1 MRKRN
6 EYTDLVD
13 KTVTDEEFKT
23 ELIAAL
29 EKERGGESGSA
40 TLAPRPPRRRGGVRV
55 ITGVAA
61 CLVACAC
68 LVMCIIAL
76 TRGSGLP
83 VPGGTGTV
91 PIYQGMR
98 VLPDVAVTP
107 SGGARSTADELAE
120 AALAALAPPDAEM
133 PEGADYYA
141 PAGGKAVV
149 CVELYNPDSLP
160 ILRFTLNGV
169 IYQSYQFMDGSDSE
183 QLYLEVAIPDTPGDV
198 AEYTID
204 EIKYVDVDNE
214 IRDARMDGER
224 TVTVG
229 VSYAAPSATITA
241 YAAPDRVELD
251 VELIDAGAIER
262 SGGDVVIAFAEEGGE
277 PVVRKADELM
287 VYEGLDSGVTYR
299 YALAASYDA
308 LDGEGE
314 VRRLLYEGSCRTQSY
329 FALTDVFPEK
339 RGVTFAVRPLIAGG
353 VAERV
358 ELYDA
363 FGRVAETTPDAPA
376 FDGLLS
382 GHDYTLRLV
391 YSYGSD
397 GDGIEE
403 YAFTTP
409 SVLPPEVTIA
419 EEAVAGKASLAFDV
433 AYSDP
438 DGAITSRTETLY
450 LDGEAVG
457 TGTSFFG
464 LLSGRTYELR
474 VTYTYDLNDGE
485 GVRTATLS
493 REGRTVALTAP
504 SAEISERVTIGK
516 RSLAFD
522 VTCSDPDDTITSE
535 SFTLYLAGEAVGAG
549 GTAYYELLS
558 GREYEFVAEYVY
570 DLRDGAGERVLTVR
584 ATASTT
590 ESVTPTVTLTSISAG
605 DDEITFSLL
614 VSDPDD
620 TLGTILPKLYASGE
634 QVAVTSGN
642 RFVGLDADTLYT
654 IVAEYVY
661 DLHDGA
667 GAREAE
673 ASAEVRTA
681 LHEVTLVGVTPLMDS
696 GGAVLADE
704 NVMLDIRYSTE
715 SRIVPKSF
723 VVNGQ
728 TCPAVVNEDGR
739 SVVYYVPPVGADEI
753 VVDVTDVQY
762 THNGV
767 AVKSVVNSSADV
779 EHCLLRVYR
788 KVSPVYVLQSGD
800 YTTSDKGELLIRLD
814 DLGDYVM
821 RSVSLNGETYPVRS
835 VGDNVVAVDVS
846 LPDTGITRFS
856 LDSISYGDADAPV
869 TVAAPGYMA
878 GIAYRVTSVVDVSTA
893 DELAAAAND
902 EAGLKAYRLTNDIDL
917 TGVEWVSRPL
927 THVLDGNGH
936 TVRGLTQIERLNG
949 SNVQRGLFTTCDVGI
964 FDLTLEDVT
973 IVLSGAAPGHYV
985 GGLLGE
991 SGANCVIRGCSVSG
1005 SIIVPDNTSGYNSAS
1020 GGLVGQNSGT
1030 IIDCA
1035 SSVGMGGV
1043 VSVESVNIYS
1053 GGLVG
1058 VNNALISY
1066 CRVTAHSI
1074 SNAFAAGGLAGSNGG
1089 GVSFCSVTSNVV
1101 AELYAGGIVSR
1112 NFGTVTHCS
1121 FSGNVTASPTVGEAG
1136 GIAAYCVAADGGL
1149 EYDTVSGVIS
1159 AARAGGIAAGLQ
1171 SGSIRRCEVNATIVG
1186 GFATG
1191 GVVGESNKSSE
1202 VSECY
1207 VKADLSSVLAE
1218 GDTGCNIGG
1227 IAGTVGGT
1235 LTDCRA
1241 DVSVNATYGYAGGI
1255 ARLLDAG
1262 GEIRS
1267 CLVTGSVYAYRSS
1280 GALYECMGTVTDS
1293 LSLCTVLS
1301 ADPDLEG
1308 RGFIGTAETSSV
1320 IENCYAVN
1328 EGPFVPVID
1337 KADVTTQFVYERLGW
1352 SPDVWT
1358 EGADGLPDLA
1368 WRTAV

>member
-1 MRKRN
+1 MQEKRIHRSCGQDGHGRRVQDRAN
-6 EYTDLVD
+6 RRSREGAGRRERERDARPAS
-13 KTVTDEEFKT
+13 
-23 ELIAAL
+23 AAQTRRGTRDNG
-29 EKERGGESGSA
+29 RGGVPGGVCVPGDVHNRAYSGRRSA
-40 TLAPRPPRRRGGVRV
+40 RTRRHGHGTHISGHARVARRRGDAFGRSAVDGGRACGGGVGCAGPARRGDARGRGLLRSRGRQSGRVRGAVQSRLAADIAIHAERRDIPELPVHGRLGFRAVVPGGGVPRHAGRRGGV
-55 ITGVAA
+55 
-61 CLVACAC
+61 
-68 LVMCIIAL
+68 
-76 TRGSGLP
+76 
-83 VPGGTGTV
+83 
-91 PIYQGMR
+91 
-98 VLPDVAVTP
+98 
-107 SGGARSTADELAE
+107 ELE
-120 AALAALAPPDAEM
+120 TDIVV
-133 PEGADYYA
+133 
-141 PAGGKAVV
+141 GK
-149 CVELYNPDSLP
+149 
-160 ILRFTLNGV
+160 T
-169 IYQSYQFMDGSDSE
+169 
-183 QLYLEVAIPDTPGDV
+183 
-198 AEYTID
+198 YTID

-277 PVVRKADELM
+277 PVVRKANELM

-353 VAERV
+353 VAECV

-363 FGRVAETTPDAPA
+363 FGLVAETTPDAPA

-419 EEAVAGKASLAFDV
+419 EEVIAGKASLAFDV

-438 DGAITSRTETLY
+438 DGAIVSRTETLY

-535 SFTLYLAGEAVGAG
+535 SFTLYLDGEAVGAG

-739 SVVYYVPPVGADEI
+739 SVVYYVPPAGADEI

-779 EHCLLRVYR
+779 APCLLRVYR

-949 SNVQRGLFTTCDVGI
+949 SNVQRGLFTTCDVGR
-964 FDLTLEDVT
+964 FDLTL
-973 IVLSGAAPGHYV
+973 
-985 GGLLGE
+985 
-991 SGANCVIRGCSVSG
+991 
-1005 SIIVPDNTSGYNSAS
+1005 
-1020 GGLVGQNSGT
+1020 
-1030 IIDCA
+1030 
-1035 SSVGMGGV
+1035 
-1043 VSVESVNIYS
+1043 
-1053 GGLVG
+1053 
-1058 VNNALISY
+1058 
-1066 CRVTAHSI
+1066 
-1074 SNAFAAGGLAGSNGG
+1074 
-1089 GVSFCSVTSNVV
+1089 
-1101 AELYAGGIVSR
+1101 
-1112 NFGTVTHCS
+1112 
-1121 FSGNVTASPTVGEAG
+1121 
-1136 GIAAYCVAADGGL
+1136 
-1149 EYDTVSGVIS
+1149 
-1159 AARAGGIAAGLQ
+1159 
-1171 SGSIRRCEVNATIVG
+1171 
-1186 GFATG
+1186 
-1191 GVVGESNKSSE
+1191 
-1202 VSECY
+1202 
-1207 VKADLSSVLAE
+1207 
-1218 GDTGCNIGG
+1218 
-1227 IAGTVGGT
+1227 
-1235 LTDCRA
+1235 
-1241 DVSVNATYGYAGGI
+1241 
-1255 ARLLDAG
+1255 
-1262 GEIRS
+1262 
-1267 CLVTGSVYAYRSS
+1267 
-1280 GALYECMGTVTDS
+1280 
-1293 LSLCTVLS
+1293 
-1301 ADPDLEG
+1301 
-1308 RGFIGTAETSSV
+1308 
-1320 IENCYAVN
+1320 
-1328 EGPFVPVID
+1328 
-1337 KADVTTQFVYERLGW
+1337 
-1352 SPDVWT
+1352 
-1358 EGADGLPDLA
+1358 
-1368 WRTAV
+1368 